1 MLNDLTL
8 LEKKELFKINRKAI
22 WPYEKKDNVWVS
34 VTIEVDMSL
43 TVIERKIYTLFDLLS
58 EIGGLSQ
65 ILALIVTAVVACWNY
80 NSFDNMMVT
89 NLFKVQ
95 KSRDKLKGS
104 DSEENKSEFLKLGS
118 MPNCGDIFF
127 SFVPDCFL
135 FCKRSRK

>member
-8 LEKKELFKINRKAI
+8 FEQKNLFTLNREAV
-22 WPYEKKDNVWVS
+22 WSYEKVDNVWIS
-34 VTIEVDMSL
+34 VTIEVDLSL

-65 ILALIVTAVVACWNY
+65 ILFLIVTAIVSIWNY

-95 KSRDKLKGS
+95 KSRNKLK
-104 DSEENKSEFLKLGS
+104 ELKD
-118 MPNCGDIFF
+118 N
-127 SFVPDCFL
+127 
-135 FCKRSRK
+135 